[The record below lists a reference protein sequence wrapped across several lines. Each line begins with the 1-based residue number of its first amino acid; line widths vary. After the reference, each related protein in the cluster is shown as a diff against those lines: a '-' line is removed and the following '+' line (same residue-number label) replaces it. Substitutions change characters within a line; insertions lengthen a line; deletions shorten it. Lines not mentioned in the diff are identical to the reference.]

1 MLEGVRPLDVT
12 GDPVIRCRF
21 PRAALAAAGFFL
33 AATLTACGS
42 DDTGATDASDEP
54 TASSSAADEP
64 TAEPASDEP
73 FGAGCAGIPPQGEG
87 SIEGMADDPVA
98 TAVGS
103 TPVLSRL
110 ADAVAAA
117 DLVAAL
123 DGADGVTVLAPA
135 DAAFDAAP
143 AEALEAVLGDT
154 PRLTALLTHH
164 VLEGR
169 LAPGDLAGPQTTL
182 NGDTITVEGSGA
194 DLGIAPE
201 GTLAGESPARV
212 VCGNV
217 QTANAT
223 VYVID
228 QVLAPPAA

>member
-1 MLEGVRPLDVT
+1 MNRP
-12 GDPVIRCRF
+12 
-21 PRAALAAAGFFL
+21 PRSALGGIGAALAL
-33 AATLTACGS
+33 TLGACGS
-42 DDTGATDASDEP
+42 DEPEPPVASGAS
-54 TASSSAADEP
+54 TAPSSAAAP
-64 TAEPASDEP
+64 SATEPASDGP
-73 FGAGCAGIPPQGEG
+73 FGDGCAAFPAEGEG
-87 SIEGMADDPVA
+87 SLAGMADDPVA
-98 TAVGS
+98 TAVGKN
-103 TPVLSRL
+103 PLLSRL

-117 DLVAAL
+117 DLGAAL
-123 DGADGVTVLAPA
+123 DGVDGVTVLAPA
-135 DAAFDAAP
+135 DAAFDAVP
-143 AEALEAVLGDT
+143 AEVLEAVLGDT

-182 NGDTITVEGSGA
+182 NGHTVTVEGSGEG
-194 DLGIAPE
+194 LGVGPE
-201 GTLAGESPARV
+201 GTVVGESPARV